1 MRTNRATAVAA
12 LGLAA
17 ALTGTLAVAAPAAM
31 GAEVPTVEGSATSAP
46 AEGDTVDTRPDFAA
60 IGITDEDRLVSFE
73 TQFPRKVTRIGKVN
87 LVDDASVI
95 GIDFRVQNGL
105 LYAVGD
111 AGGIYTVSTED
122 ASTIK
127 VSQLSVDL
135 SGAVF
140 GVDFNPAADRLR
152 IISDTGQNLR
162 HDLNTDTTTVD
173 GDLTYPA
180 VPPGDPTPGV
190 GITAAAYTNNDL
202 DVNTGTTLFDI
213 DTMLDQVVIQ
223 APANAGLLSAAG
235 KLRVDAG
242 TEAGFDIYT
251 KIRDGRAFENEGYAT
266 LSVDGSYQLYKVRLL
281 TGEVQRTRGFSDNA
295 QVVDLTLLLD
305 QR

>member
-1 MRTNRATAVAA
+1 MNTRKHV
-12 LGLAA
+12 
-17 ALTGTLAVAAPAAM
+17 GTLARASDRRWMRHPGGRRNTTGAPHATQDNSRLHRRAALSTVVA
-31 GAEVPTVEGSATSAP
+31 GV
-46 AEGDTVDTRPDFAA
+46 A
-60 IGITDEDRLVSFE
+60 IGLTTSQRLVSFGVDSPE
-73 TQFPRKVTRIGKVN
+73 QVTGIGRVSG
-87 LVDDASVI
+87 LQGDRRLI
-95 GIDFRVQNGL
+95 GIDYRVQDGL

-111 AGGIYTVSTED
+111 SGGIYTVSTDD
-122 ASTIK
+122 AAATK

-135 SGAVF
+135 SGEVF

-173 GDLTYPA
+173 GNLTYPA
-180 VPPGDPTPGV
+180 VPPGDPTPGI

-202 DVNTGTTLFDI
+202 DANTGTTLFDI

-251 KIRDGRAFENEGYAT
+251 KIRDGRAFDNEGYAA
-266 LSVDGSYQLYKVRLL
+266 LSVDGKYQLFKVRLL
-281 TGEVQRTRGFSDNA
+281 TGEVQRTRGFSDKV
-295 QVVDLTLLLD
+295 QVVDVSLLLN